1 MYVSISVSLIDM
13 NSILNNIF
21 TSFYWSLQNAM
32 QFLLDIIDK
41 EGLI

>member
-1 MYVSISVSLIDM
+1 M

-21 TSFYWSLQNAM
+21 TSFYWSLQNAT

-41 EGLI
+41 ESLI